1 MPSIPDDAVD
11 VSRAGAAARRAASR
25 IEPADVAL
33 GFGPLLLGTT
43 VGLVTNEGGQL
54 WYRRLS
60 KPSWTPPDAV
70 FGPVWTVLYLLMGLA
85 AVLVRRAR
93 PTDDSRPPA
102 SSLALGLFGGQL
114 VLNLLWSIIFF
125 GRRQV
130 RAGLVEIV
138 VLLVALVATVVAFA
152 RVRLAAAVLL
162 LPYLAWTSFATAL
175 TAAIVRRNP
184 RA

>member
-1 MPSIPDDAVD
+1 MRTEPEGLDLN
-11 VSRAGAAARRAASR
+11 RAGDAARRAASR
-25 IEPADVAL
+25 VEPAEVAL
-33 GFGPLLLGTT
+33 ALGPLVLGTI

-70 FGPVWTVLYLLMGLA
+70 FEPVWTVLYLLMGAA

-93 PTDDSRPPA
+93 PTDGSRTTA
-102 SSLALGLFGGQL
+102 SDLALGLFGGQL

-125 GRRQV
+125 GRRHI

-138 VLLVALVATVVAFA
+138 VLLAALAATVVAFA
-152 RVRLAAAVLL
+152 RVRLAAALLL
-162 LPYLAWTSFATAL
+162 LPYLAWTSFAAVL

-184 RA
+184 RD